1 MMQYGYTTIIV
12 HITKYPC
19 IALTP
24 EPWGEAKR
32 ISIVKE
38 PYMAGKSLAMCCKL
52 HQTKIRK
59 CLIPL
64 PNLAFRFFQNVFSA
78 QGSPPHPTQ

>member
-38 PYMAGKSLAMCCKL
+38 RELVIKKAPTERGLAVL
-52 HQTKIRK
+52 LPVWVTYAVRK
-59 CLIPL
+59 PPCSVSRLVRLSPISVCMPL
-64 PNLAFRFFQNVFSA
+64 
-78 QGSPPHPTQ
+78 

>member
-38 PYMAGKSLAMCCKL
+38 QKY
-52 HQTKIRK
+52 
-59 CLIPL
+59 
-64 PNLAFRFFQNVFSA
+64 
-78 QGSPPHPTQ
+78 